1 MTTSTSGAAKPYETV
16 AASDLAA
23 TTKPLQWLADGL
35 FLRGGAGI
43 LGGAPKSC
51 KSFLALEL
59 CIAVASQTPFATSF
73 AVRERGRVTLLC
85 AEDPDAVVVERLE
98 SLARARALRLAD
110 LPVDVIVERGVR
122 LPDGV
127 ARLAATLAATKP
139 ALLLL
144 DPLIRLHRADEN
156 SAAEMS
162 VILDGLRDLAR
173 STGTAVLLVHHARK
187 AVGASPGASLRGSSD
202 LSAFGDTNLYLRRAG
217 NELELRIEHRAA
229 ACPPPV
235 RLKLSVDERDRTA
248 RFAPTNAATGTD
260 DAVTARIVS
269 VLQAAAEPLS
279 SRQLRVELGV
289 RNEVVGAALRQL
301 DQRGRIRRVG
311 REGWALQV

>member
-1 MTTSTSGAAKPYETV
+1 MTTVSGVAEPYRTV
-16 AASDLAA
+16 AASELAA
-23 TTKPLQWLADGL
+23 TTKPLEWLAEGL
-35 FLRGGAGI
+35 FLRAGAGI
-43 LGGAPKSC
+43 LGGVPKIG
-51 KSFLALEL
+51 KSFLALDL
-59 CIAVASQTPFATSF
+59 CVAVASQTSFAASF

-110 LPVDVIVERGVR
+110 LPIDVIVERGVR
-122 LPDGV
+122 LPEG
-127 ARLAATLAATKP
+127 ASRLAATVAATKP

-173 STGTAVLLVHHARK
+173 STSTAVLLLHHARK

-217 NELELRIEHRAA
+217 HDLELKIEHRAT
-229 ACPPPV
+229 ACPPPLRI
-235 RLKLSVDERDRTA
+235 RLTVDERERTA
-248 RFAPTNAATGTD
+248 RFAPSSAATNADDTVATRI
-260 DAVTARIVS
+260 VTA
-269 VLQAAAEPLS
+269 LEAAEGPLS
-279 SRQLRVELGV
+279 ARELRGELGV
-289 RNEVVGAALRQL
+289 RNEIVGAALRQL
-301 DQRGRIRRVG
+301 AQRGRIHRVG
-311 REGWALQV
+311 REGWALQP

>member
-1 MTTSTSGAAKPYETV
+1 MTRATDDAKPYETV
-16 AASDLAA
+16 AASELAA

-51 KSFLALEL
+51 KSFLALDL

-73 AVRERGRVTLLC
+73 AVRECGRVTLLC

-127 ARLAATLAATKP
+127 ARLAATIAKTKP

-187 AVGASPGASLRGSSD
+187 AVGSSPGASLRGSSD

-217 NELELRIEHRAA
+217 QELELRIEHRAT
-229 ACPPPV
+229 ACPPPL
-235 RLKLSVDERDRTA
+235 RIKLTVDDRDRTA
-248 RFAPTNAATGTD
+248 RFAPTTGASNAD
-260 DAVTARIVS
+260 DATSARIVA
-269 VLQAAAEPLS
+269 VLEAAPGPVSA
-279 SRQLRVELGV
+279 RALRDELGV

-311 REGWALQV
+311 REGWALQA